1 MTQKCSM
8 KRHGFSL
15 IELMISM
22 AIGLLIL
29 GAATVLFKRGTDVSM
44 AASQRAEMQD
54 NVRAALNLI
63 SKDVSMA
70 GSGLPSGGL
79 ALPYNGTA
87 TSSLIAC
94 PQTGAC
100 YLAANN
106 YPNGT
111 VGTVTVSNYM
121 YGLIPQPGNGL
132 QAGSPTA
139 TIPATGQTPDAI
151 TVVYEDYSFPLN
163 QYTASFP
170 AGSTGGSINV
180 AAPATP
186 PAGFPAILDP
196 TGIKVGDL
204 LLLSNN
210 TNGGSFAVG
219 EVTGIGAGGSPIS
232 FANGDALNIN
242 QSAAPNGNINY
253 LTGISTVTAVRI
265 YAITYFI
272 QESTNGQPPRLM
284 RQVNG
289 QTAVPVADNIIGL
302 KFTYDVCN
310 GTNAGA
316 CDEIS
321 NPITSGYSPNN
332 IYKVN
337 IQIMGQSIT
346 TTGNSQSMVLSN
358 SVSTQNMMYKNRYN

>member
-1 MTQKCSM
+1 MKLKLSM
-8 KRHGFSL
+8 KRRGFSL
-15 IELMISM
+15 IELMVSM

-29 GAATVLFKRGTDVSM
+29 GAATELFKRGTDVTT

-63 SKDVSMA
+63 SKDISMA

-79 ALPYNGTA
+79 ALPYSGTA
-87 TSSLIAC
+87 TASHIAC

-111 VGTVTVSNYM
+111 VGTVAVSNYM
-121 YGLIPQPGNGL
+121 YGLIPQPANGM

-139 TIPATGQTPDAI
+139 TIPATGQTPDGI

-170 AGSTGGSINV
+170 ASSTGTSINV

-186 PAGFPAILDP
+186 PAGFPAILSP
-196 TGIKVGDL
+196 TGINVGDL
-204 LLLSNN
+204 ILLSNT
-210 TNGGSFAVG
+210 TNGGASAVG
-219 EVTGIGAGGSPIS
+219 EVTGINSTGSTIS
-232 FANGDALNIN
+232 FADSDPLNIN
-242 QSAAPNGNINY
+242 QSSAPNGNIKY
-253 LTGISTVTAVRI
+253 LTGVSSVTAIRI
-265 YAITYFI
+265 YAISYFI

-302 KFTYDVCN
+302 KITYDVCN

-316 CDEIS
+316 CDGIT
-321 NPITSGYSPNN
+321 NPIASGYSPNN

-337 IQIMGQSIT
+337 IQIMGQSL
-346 TTGNSQSMVLSN
+346 GVAGKSQSMVLNTSI
-358 SVSTQNMMYKNRYN
+358 STQNMTFKNRY